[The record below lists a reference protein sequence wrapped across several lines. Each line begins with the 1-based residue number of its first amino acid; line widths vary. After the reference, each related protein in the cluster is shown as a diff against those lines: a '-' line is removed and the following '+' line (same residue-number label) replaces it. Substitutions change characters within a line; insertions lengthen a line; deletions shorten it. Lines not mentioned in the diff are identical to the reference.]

1 MADGTSPS
9 GTAGAGGELRVG
21 GFFDALRTR
30 RELQEQA
37 SRPLHRGDPVLTAR
51 LKEVEAYVE
60 VFLKNLAPRRPVFR
74 LLEHPA
80 DPQTPTK
87 VELVF
92 EDAVQFYEALSLSFS
107 KGGIFIKTESLLP
120 IDSLLTLQVRLK
132 AESVDITVSGKV
144 IWVNPR
150 ESQGRPVGLGVKF
163 YKLSSIQRQ
172 VLDDFMAGE
181 LPAQSLVHLSE

>member
-37 SRPLHRGDPVLTAR
+37 SRPLHRGDPVLTVR

-92 EDAVQFYEALSLSFS
+92 EDAIQFYEALSMSFS

-120 IDSLLTLQVRLK
+120 IDSLLTLRVRLK
-132 AESVDITVSGKV
+132 AEAVEFTVSGKV

>member
-1 MADGTSPS
+1 MADGTPPA
-9 GTAGAGGELRVG
+9 GTTGAGGELRVG

-30 RELQEQA
+30 RELREQA

-51 LKEVEAYVE
+51 LREVEAYVE
-60 VFLKNLAPRRPVFR
+60 VFLKTLAPRRPVFR

-92 EDAVQFYEALSLSFS
+92 EDAVQFYEALTLSFS
-107 KGGIFIKTESLLP
+107 KGGLFIKTESLLP
-120 IDSLLTLQVRLK
+120 IDSLLTLAVRLT
-132 AESVDITVSGKV
+132 ADNVEFTVSAKV
-144 IWVNPR
+144 IWINPR
-150 ESQGRPVGLGVKF
+150 ESQGRPVGMGVKF

-172 VLDDFMAGE
+172 VLDDFMAGD